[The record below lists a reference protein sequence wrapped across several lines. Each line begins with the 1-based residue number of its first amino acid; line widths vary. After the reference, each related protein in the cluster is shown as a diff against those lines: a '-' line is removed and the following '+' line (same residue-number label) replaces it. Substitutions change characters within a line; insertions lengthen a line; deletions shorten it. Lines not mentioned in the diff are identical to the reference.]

1 MSEKYLTINDFS
13 LKQYNS
19 MGLQACAEIVYVP
32 VEISGISQ
40 LFKEHQL
47 AEFITLGKGSNIILS
62 QDRYATPFILTNLL
76 NNLEYNGEYIV
87 AECGTTLS
95 QLSWFALEKSVPGF
109 EFLEDIPGSV
119 GGALFMNAGTYE
131 DCIGNLVH
139 SVMIYDYTDGQTKEL
154 KKDDISS
161 FWGKRDSYFQHHPCF
176 IVKVVFEANSTGNYE
191 DILDKMLDIKKKRYL
206 KQPREYPS
214 AGSVFKRPYVNGEP
228 RYIWKLFDE
237 AGLRGY
243 RIGDAQVSEKHP
255 GFIVNIGN
263 ATGKDIV
270 ELMNYCKQVVFDKY
284 GIRIEEEWKIV

>member
-19 MGLQACAEIVYVP
+19 MGLQAYADTVYVP
-32 VEISGISQ
+32 VETSGISQ
-40 LFKEHQL
+40 LFNEHQL
-47 AEFITLGKGSNIILS
+47 TDFITLGKGSNIILS
-62 QDRYATPFILTNLL
+62 QERYTIPFILTNFL

-87 AECGTTLS
+87 TDCGVSLS
-95 QLSWFALEKSVPGF
+95 QLAWFALEKSIPGF

-119 GGALFMNAGTYE
+119 GGGLYMNAGTYE
-131 DCIGNLVH
+131 DSIGNLVQ
-139 SVMIYDYTDGQTKEL
+139 SVMIYDYTERQIKEL
-154 KKDDISS
+154 TKGDISS
-161 FWGKRDSYFQHHPCF
+161 FWGKRDSYFQHHSCF
-176 IVKVVFEANSTGNYE
+176 IIKAVFEANSTG
-191 DILDKMLDIKKKRYL
+191 DRVGILDKMLETKKKRYI

-270 ELMNYCKQVVFDKY
+270 DLMNHCKKAVFDKY
-284 GIRIEEEWKIV
+284 GIQIEEEWKII